1 MSALADIAQ
10 SSVHQ
15 TEVVLSGVLLQLA
28 IIVAAGRIAGS
39 LAARVHQARVV
50 GEILVGVLLGPSLFG
65 ALAPDLFAQVFAAVS
80 PLPLTIMSQIGLI
93 LLMFE
98 IGMEFDFSLLRHGG
112 HRRATL
118 LVAGFGI
125 VGPFLLGAIFGYVTA
140 PVLAPGVSPG
150 IAGLF
155 IGTAF
160 SITALPVLGRIL
172 LEFKL
177 TRAPIGVIAISAAAI
192 NDVIGWLLLA
202 VVTAL
207 AASRFSAV
215 TFAGSLGALAVYVA
229 ACWFLVRPALQR
241 VVRRDAPG
249 QGPGGET
256 VAFVLCLLFVS
267 ALATYA
273 IGIFA
278 IFGGFMVGLLVH
290 EERAFVTG
298 WNQRV
303 GTLVH
308 VLFMPI
314 FFTLTGLR
322 TRIGSLDTVE
332 AWGWC
337 VLLIALAMAGK
348 FGGCYLA
355 GRLSGQGHVAAKIL
369 GVLMNARGLMELIV
383 INVGYDIGV
392 ISQQMFTMLVLMALA
407 SNVIPT
413 PALKYW
419 TPRLPHA

>member
-1 MSALADIAQ
+1 M
-10 SSVHQ
+10 
-15 TEVVLSGVLLQLA
+15 
-28 IIVAAGRIAGS
+28 
-39 LAARVHQARVV
+39 
-50 GEILVGVLLGPSLFG
+50 
-65 ALAPDLFAQVFAAVS
+65 
-80 PLPLTIMSQIGLI
+80 
-93 LLMFE
+93 
-98 IGMEFDFSLLRHGG
+98 
-112 HRRATL
+112 
-118 LVAGFGI
+118 
-125 VGPFLLGAIFGYVTA
+125 
-140 PVLAPGVSPG
+140 
-150 IAGLF
+150 
-155 IGTAF
+155 
-160 SITALPVLGRIL
+160 
-172 LEFKL
+172 
-177 TRAPIGVIAISAAAI
+177 
-192 NDVIGWLLLA
+192 
-202 VVTAL
+202 
-207 AASRFSAV
+207 
-215 TFAGSLGALAVYVA
+215 
-229 ACWFLVRPALQR
+229 CWFLVRPVLQR
-241 VVRRDAPG
+241 VVRRDAAG
-249 QGPGGET
+249 QGPRGET

-290 EERAFVTG
+290 EERAFVAG

-337 VLLIALAMAGK
+337 ALLIALAMAGK

-355 GRLSGQGHVAAKIL
+355 GRLSGQDHVAAKIL

-419 TPRLPHA
+419 TPRLARHDL